1 MGHFFYVIS
10 VSVFQKE
17 AIFIRLCHRKD
28 CVVLISSLILSLYTL
43 QCLKN
48 KRHKCLKGRH
58 KGVME
63 RHATS
68 DILLMYSIHIFS
80 WINTTGVWLEARGSH
95 QKMLLLYRK
104 AIKPY
109 VSAAATE
116 RFNPYTPPP
125 PVCFSFRV
133 GTKLSLNPLILYTG
147 TKSVLILLRRL
158 YGQHYNQQIYF
169 NISDLIYSAMDY
181 YLVKKNWAL
190 ECEWF

>member
-1 MGHFFYVIS
+1 MWILHCIVRWEIITCTCIVRQALSFS
-10 VSVFQKE
+10 NFQWDIFLCNFSQCFSKGSL
-17 AIFIRLCHRKD
+17 IFIRLCHRKD

-125 PVCFSFRV
+125 
-133 GTKLSLNPLILYTG
+133 SLFFL
-147 TKSVLILLRRL
+147 
-158 YGQHYNQQIYF
+158 
-169 NISDLIYSAMDY
+169 
-181 YLVKKNWAL
+181 
-190 ECEWF
+190 

>member
-1 MGHFFYVIS
+1 MWILHCIVRWEIITCTCIVRQALSFSNFQYGTYFYVIS

-116 RFNPYTPPP
+116 RFNPYTPLPQS
-125 PVCFSFRV
+125 VF
-133 GTKLSLNPLILYTG
+133 PL
-147 TKSVLILLRRL
+147 
-158 YGQHYNQQIYF
+158 
-169 NISDLIYSAMDY
+169 
-181 YLVKKNWAL
+181 
-190 ECEWF
+190 E